1 LNDPKLQDDIQADL
15 LQKSLVDL
23 RDQGIVTGTENP
35 SKLAGLVQAG
45 AKYGADTVKGWINGT
60 VGNATL
66 LDNVNKLVRGGQY
79 AVDLVN
85 KKISLAV
92 QGFSTTSP
100 SATGTTI
107 RSAVDQAVGQVIGN
121 PKVPTPVFSS
131 TFDLYA
137 NTADSDLTYSGD
149 DEIVRAR
156 INEERARR
164 GLPPIAAA

>member
-1 LNDPKLQDDIQADL
+1 MN
-15 LQKSLVDL
+15 
-23 RDQGIVTGTENP
+23 
-35 SKLAGLVQAG
+35 AG
-45 AKYGADTVKGWINGT
+45 AKYGADTVKSWINGT
-60 VGNATL
+60 VGDATL

-85 KKISLAV
+85 QKISLAV

-121 PKVPTPVFSS
+121 PKVPIPVFTS
-131 TFDLYA
+131 TFNLYS
-137 NTADSDLTYSGD
+137 NVSDSDLTYSGD

-164 GLPPIAAA
+164 GLPPINTA